1 MRNSDSPLLYRVGR
15 AIVVPLFKLVFL
27 LRSTGTH
34 HVPAEGGALLA
45 ANHASFLDPVF
56 VGAACP
62 RRLRFMARDTL
73 FRNHAFSGLI
83 TALGAFPVRRGGV
96 SKEAFRTA
104 IDLLRGGSLVLLFP
118 EGTRTPDGVVHP
130 FKTGIS
136 MLAERSEVPVVPVAI
151 EGSYR
156 VWPRHRALPRPARV
170 RVCFGEPL
178 RYGGEGY
185 ERFAEEVRSRVVRMM
200 EERP

>member
-1 MRNSDSPLLYRVGR
+1 MRDSDRPLLYRVGR

-34 HVPAEGGALLA
+34 HLPAEGGALLA

-62 RRLRFMARDTL
+62 RQLRFMARDTL
-73 FRNHAFSGLI
+73 FRNRAFSGLI

-96 SKEAFRTA
+96 SKEAFRAA

-118 EGTRTPDGVVHP
+118 EGTRTPDGLVHP
-130 FKTGIS
+130 FKTGVS
-136 MLAERSEVPVVPVAI
+136 MLAERSGVPVVPVAI

-170 RVCFGEPL
+170 RVRFGEPL

-185 ERFAEEVRSRVVRMM
+185 ERFAEEVRSRVVRMI
-200 EERP
+200 EGHP